1 VRERTSTR
9 DKQTVCSEKEQ
20 AALLQVR
27 AEQELMQERERQRE
41 REREREVMV
50 QKQLEHRQ
58 AAARWEEAERAM
70 KQELRVLRE
79 ENVRLQHCVLSLE
92 AAGERHLTHCQ
103 AEESRC
109 ITESAESNRA
119 WTQRA
124 GKANRK
130 EGSENDGNEDVRG
143 QARARAGETTRARER
158 ERDVRVAIVREMEL
172 KLSRAQGDVVGMAG
186 GAEGV
191 GGGGEDGD
199 VRGEG
204 RKAKEELEE
213 EAEAQEGAR
222 EALWMKQRRMLL
234 RGARSPVEGAEQGL
248 GVRI

>member
-1 VRERTSTR
+1 M
-9 DKQTVCSEKEQ
+9 CLEKEQ

-27 AEQELMQERERQRE
+27 AEQELITERESEREGE
-41 REREREVMV
+41 REREREGVMV

-70 KQELRVLRE
+70 MQELRVLRE
-79 ENVRLQHCVLSLE
+79 ENARLQQCVLSLA
-92 AAGERHLTHCQ
+92 AAGEGHLNHGQ
-103 AEESRC
+103 AQKSRC
-109 ITESAESNRA
+109 PESAEPNRA